1 MKAIR
6 IDVTN
11 KCVEEIDI
19 DDELETLYE
28 TLQCR
33 VITTVYPPDPLI
45 TDQIYIDD
53 EALLKDVRD
62 LPGGFFIE
70 MFPSQPL
77 LGHGLI
83 VAIDAT
89 TGERIDCKLTV
100 QQVSDQV
107 KFLTDEEVVHYYNTL
122 NEVPPLYYTF

>member
-1 MKAIR
+1 MKTIR
-6 IDVTN
+6 IDVTK

-28 TLQCR
+28 SLQCR
-33 VITTVYPPDPLI
+33 VITTVYPIDPLI
-45 TDQIYIDD
+45 TDQIYVDD
-53 EALLKDVRD
+53 EALLKDVND
-62 LPGGFFIE
+62 LPGGFFIK

-77 LGHGLI
+77 LGHGLVI
-83 VAIDAT
+83 AIDKN

-100 QQVSDQV
+100 QEVAEQVT
-107 KFLTDEEVVHYYNTL
+107 FLTDEEVVHYYNTL

>member
-6 IDVTN
+6 IDVIN

-33 VITTVYPPDPLI
+33 VIRTVYPPDPLI
-45 TDQIYIDD
+45 TDQIYVDD

-62 LPGGFFIE
+62 LHGGFFIE
-70 MFPSQPL
+70 MFPLQPL
-77 LGHGLI
+77 LGHGLV

-100 QQVSDQV
+100 KEVSDQV
-107 KFLTDEEVVHYYNTL
+107 KFLTDEEVVNCYNTL